1 MPKKIFVSL
10 TATLTLGAA
19 LPALGQSKLPDGPSK
34 TLIETACVACHEMTP
49 ILNAGYPEEG
59 WRNNINM
66 MVNIGAPVPKDQV
79 EALIQ
84 YLAKN
89 FPEKPKPAAVVVP
102 GDVKVS
108 IEEWLAPTPGSR
120 PHDPLA
126 TPDGAIW
133 YTGQFANV
141 LGRLDPQTKQ
151 IKEYPL
157 PPMSGPHGLI
167 DDKDGNIWYAGNF
180 GSHIG
185 KLDPK
190 TGKVTKYPMPDP
202 KVRDV
207 HTLIWGHNGMM
218 YFTAQNANIVGR
230 LNPQT
235 GEIKIVTSPTP
246 KSRPYG
252 LVVNS
257 KGIPFVVEFGSNK
270 IASIDPDTLAMKE
283 YELPNKD
290 TRPRRIAIT
299 SDDVLWY
306 ADYSRGYL
314 GRLDPATG
322 KATEWAS
329 PSGPRSQPYGI
340 AVIKDVIWYNEAGS
354 KPNTMVRFDP
364 KTEKF
369 QSWIIPS
376 GGNVVRNVSVTRDGN
391 IALACSGVNRIGLLT
406 IGK

>member
-1 MPKKIFVSL
+1 MPKKILLSL
-10 TATLTLGAA
+10 AVTVFLSPI
-19 LPALGQSKLPDGPSK
+19 LPALGQSKLPDGEGK
-34 TLIETACVACHEMTP
+34 KLVETACVACHELTP
-49 ILNAGYPEEG
+49 LINAGYPEEG

-66 MVNIGAPVPKDQV
+66 MVNIGAPVPKDQIEV
-79 EALIQ
+79 VIQ

-89 FPEKPKPAAVVVP
+89 FPEKPKPPAVVVP
-102 GDVKVS
+102 GNVKVS
-108 IEEWLAPTPGSR
+108 IEEWVVPTPGSR

-141 LGRLDPQTKQ
+141 LGRLDPKTHQ

-157 PPMSGPHGLI
+157 PAMSGPHGLI
-167 DDKDGNIWYAGNF
+167 DDKEGNIWYAANF
-180 GSHIG
+180 GTHIG

-190 TGKVTKYPMPDP
+190 TGKVTQYPMPDP

-207 HTLIWGHNGMM
+207 HTLIWDQKGMM
-218 YFTAQNANIVGR
+218 FFTAQSANTVGR
-230 LNPQT
+230 LNPLT
-235 GEIKIVTSPTP
+235 GEIKLMTSPTS

-252 LVVNS
+252 LAVNS
-257 KGIPFVVEFGSNK
+257 KGIPFFVEFGSNK
-270 IASIDPDTLAMKE
+270 IASINPDTLEIRE
-283 YELPNKD
+283 YLLPHTD

-299 SDDVLWY
+299 SDDVLWN

-314 GRLDPATG
+314 GRFDPTTG

-329 PSGPRSQPYGI
+329 PGGPKSQPYGMV
-340 AVIKDVIWYNEAGS
+340 VINDVIWYNEAGT

-369 QSWIIPS
+369 QSWAIPS
-376 GGNVVRNVSVTRDGN
+376 GGNVVRNVSVTKDGN
-391 IALACSGVNRIGLLT
+391 IAIACSGVNRIGLVK
-406 IGK
+406 IN